1 VAEQVRANTWRG
13 FREYVQELGGD
24 ADAYLRGAGV
34 DPAVLAEPDAHVPF
48 ADVIR
53 SLETAAA
60 DLNRP
65 DFGLQFGLR
74 QTPGV
79 TGPIM
84 FAVMNCSTV
93 RESMEC
99 AARFIRFHNGATR
112 LWFSPAAP
120 GCEALVQQVVMAER
134 PVAMVQQSERMISFL
149 HMVMTRLG
157 GGAYAPLEI
166 WFEHAP
172 VSPPEVYRAVFGV
185 TPRFGQP
192 HNGIVMTSAFL
203 DTPQPGRSEHLRELA
218 VAYLEKLCPS
228 EGATVTSRV
237 RAALEVMMRSGE
249 GAQGEVAQALA
260 MHERTLQRRLKEEGA
275 VFEDIK
281 DAVRRAMASAYL
293 RQRNLP
299 LSQVAELLGYAE
311 PSALSRSCRR
321 WFGETP
327 SAVRKRLAA

>member
-1 VAEQVRANTWRG
+1 MAEHIRASTWRG

-24 ADAYLRGAGV
+24 ANAYLRNAGV
-34 DPAVLAEPDAHVPF
+34 DPAVLAEPDAYVPF
-48 ADVIR
+48 AAVIR
-53 SLETAAA
+53 SLEIAAA
-60 DLNRP
+60 DLSRS

-99 AARFIRFHNGATR
+99 AARFIRFHNSTTR
-112 LWFSPAAP
+112 LSFNPVAP
-120 GCEALVQQVVMAER
+120 GREILVQQVAMAER
-134 PVAMVQQSERMISFL
+134 PPAMLQQSERMISFL

-157 GGAYAPLEI
+157 GGEYAPLEV
-166 WFEHAP
+166 WFEHLQ
-172 VSPPEVYRAVFGV
+172 VSSLDIYRAVFGV

-192 HNGIVMTSAFL
+192 QSGIVMASAFL

-228 EGATVTSRV
+228 EGASITSRV

-281 DAVRRAMASAYL
+281 DAVRREMAAAYL

-327 SAVRKRLAA
+327 SAVRRRLAA